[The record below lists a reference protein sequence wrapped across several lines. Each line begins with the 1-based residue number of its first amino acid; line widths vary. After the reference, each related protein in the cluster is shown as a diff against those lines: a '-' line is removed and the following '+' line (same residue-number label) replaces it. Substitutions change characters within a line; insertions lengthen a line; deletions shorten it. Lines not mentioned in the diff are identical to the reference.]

1 MLKINIKGYNFKIG
15 IEYKKEG
22 VYNHEIFEE
31 ERYS

>member
-1 MLKINIKGYNFKIG
+1 MLKINIKGYNFKLGLNI
-15 IEYKKEG
+15 KKEG